1 MTILPWYHK
10 TTIYQIYP
18 RSFYDSNGDGIG
30 DIPGVIQKL
39 DYIHKLGFETIWS
52 SPFFSSPQ
60 ADIGYDISDYTDIA
74 PEYGRMDD
82 ALQLIAETHKR
93 GMKIVFD
100 MVMNH
105 TSIEHPWFKESRSS
119 HDNPKADW
127 YIWRDSPSRSTP
139 LGLPMGEGLGVRAKP
154 NNWQSMTGGSGW
166 HYAPER
172 GQYFWASF
180 LPFQP
185 DLNYR
190 NPEVKKTMFD
200 VVRFWLNKGVDG
212 FRLDIFNVIYK
223 DAEFRDNPFTFK
235 LAPTVNDPSG
245 YFQQAKYTLD
255 QPECFEFAKE
265 LRNVCDE
272 FDDKL
277 LLGEVIGDRGTV
289 RKFAGDDKNDGLTIV
304 FDFEMLDFKFTAEYF
319 RELIGKIEAH
329 FPDPFMP
336 VYVFSNHD
344 KRRSIHKLGGDKRK
358 AKLLHMLQLTVR
370 GVPCMYYGEEI
381 GMTNL
386 KLPFDTALDP
396 IPHKFKFLPRF
407 VFDALRLT
415 INRDEVRT
423 PMQWD
428 ETRNAGFSSAEKTWL
443 PIHPNYTEINV
454 EKESKED
461 DSLLN
466 TIRTLLE
473 IRRKEKAIQEG
484 SLELTGNLPD
494 NVLGYTREVENER
507 LTILLN
513 FDEREKEFQF
523 KSSECVFKLSKRSSF
538 NNGNIRLH
546 GYGGLILRQQ

>member
-1 MTILPWYHK
+1 MTTLPWYHK

-30 DIPGVIQKL
+30 DIPGIIQKL
-39 DYIHKLGFETIWS
+39 DYIKALGFETIWS

-74 PEYGRMDD
+74 PEYGTMDY
-82 ALQLIAETHKR
+82 ALQLIEEVHKR
-93 GMKIVFD
+93 GMRIVFD

-105 TSIEHPWFKESRSS
+105 TSIEHPWFKESKSS
-119 HDNPKADW
+119 RGDLKADW
-127 YIWRDSPSRSTP
+127 YIWRD
-139 LGLPMGEGLGVRAKP
+139 KP

-172 GQYFWASF
+172 GQHFWASF

-190 NPEVKKTMFD
+190 NPEVKRTMFD

-223 DAEFRDNPFTFK
+223 DAEFQNNPFAFK

-245 YFQQAKYTLD
+245 FFQKAKYNLD
-255 QPECFEFAKE
+255 QPECFDFAKE
-265 LRNVCDE
+265 LRTVCDK
-272 FDDKL
+272 FGDRL
-277 LLGEVIGDRGTV
+277 LIGEVIGDRDTV
-289 RKFAGDDKNDGLTIV
+289 RKFTGDDRNDGLTLV

-344 KRRSIHKLGGDKRK
+344 KRRSIHKLGGDIRK
-358 AKLLHMLQLTVR
+358 AKLLHMFQLTVR

-386 KLPFDTALDP
+386 KLPFDSALDP

-407 VFDALRLT
+407 VFDALGLT

-428 ETRNAGFSSAEKTWL
+428 MTRNAGFSSAEKVWL
-443 PIHPNYTEINV
+443 PVHENYNGINV
-454 EKESKED
+454 ERESKEE

-466 TIRTLLE
+466 TIRALLE
-473 IRRKEKAIQEG
+473 IRRREKAIQEG
-484 SLELTGNLPD
+484 SLELMDNPPE
-494 NVLGYTREVENER
+494 NVLGYTRKFGNER
-507 LTILLN
+507 PTILLN
-513 FDEREKEFQF
+513 FDEQEKEFQF

-538 NNGNIRLH
+538 NNGNIRLD